1 MGKQKCL
8 SYIVIELGYCKI
20 FCFLSV
26 TQISYLPQSVLALA
40 NNQLQSKY
48 LAQPYQNV
56 RSLHFFFSSGS
67 FLKNEVNFARM
78 LIYLFRSLITLVALN
93 LSEAIL
99 HLICMDI

>member
-1 MGKQKCL
+1 MFV
-8 SYIVIELGYCKI
+8 IIELGYCKI

-56 RSLHFFFSSGS
+56 RSLQFFFQ
-67 FLKNEVNFARM
+67 V
-78 LIYLFRSLITLVALN
+78 VAF
-93 LSEAIL
+93 
-99 HLICMDI
+99 